1 MMLGMM
7 HVDPLQ
13 LTSFL
18 DSTETGLQLINA
30 ILKEPARTDGEF
42 RKKLNGLFREL
53 HSIKGE
59 ASALN
64 LMSIAHRVHAL
75 EDMVSELKKKADLS
89 GNDFLPMVLKL
100 DELLAH
106 LRSVREMASRLTALK
121 DPVAGAAPATA
132 AHGRAPKSAQG
143 SRTGEDISPTLQ

>member
-1 MMLGMM
+1 MGPKGIKHVLCAVGDITSSVLLAKELQESQENANAQLDMMLGMM

-30 ILKEPARTDGEF
+30 ILKEPARNDGEF

-59 ASALN
+59 SSALN

-75 EDMVSELKKKADLS
+75 EDWSATS
-89 GNDFLPMVLKL
+89 RRR
-100 DELLAH
+100 
-106 LRSVREMASRLTALK
+106 RSCPETTSC
-121 DPVAGAAPATA
+121 PWC
-132 AHGRAPKSAQG
+132 
-143 SRTGEDISPTLQ
+143 